1 LNNNAVIG
9 KIPIKQD
16 QAAPS
21 LQVAP
26 APAPVEQASVASQ
39 D

>member
-9 KIPIKQD
+9 KIPVKPEP
-16 QAAPS
+16 AAPS

-26 APAPVEQASVASQ
+26 APAPVEPAPVATQ